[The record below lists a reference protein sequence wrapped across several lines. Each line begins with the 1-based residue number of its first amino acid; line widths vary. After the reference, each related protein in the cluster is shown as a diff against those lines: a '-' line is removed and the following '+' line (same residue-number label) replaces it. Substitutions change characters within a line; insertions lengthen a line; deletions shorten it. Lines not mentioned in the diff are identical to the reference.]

1 MLTAQRIIAAAAV
14 FLLTSGAAW
23 AQQPDSVGTRPVLL
37 DPVVV
42 TAERRPVQASDVVQL
57 TKVIDGPSLARRAA
71 PDITVVLREVPGLQ
85 IDPVVGSGAGIAIQ
99 GLGSDRVLVLVDGA
113 PLVGRLGGEFDL
125 TRLDPAQFERI
136 EVVEGPQSTL
146 YGSAALGGVINLLT
160 RRDLASRG
168 ELTAVMGSRGQRD
181 GRVRVSGAIGPAH
194 GGLEMGRRLLDLA
207 PGRLPDSVGS
217 ARRSDAMARLAI
229 PLGAGSLD
237 LRALGGQDAQLYPS
251 GASFNFNDNWQL
263 DALAQA
269 TFGAGGA
276 TVLRTH
282 ASTYDHRLV
291 SSTSPTER
299 VGTPDWDRQRLGDV
313 EVLQRGHL
321 GGHQWLAGSK
331 IEREWL
337 TSGRIVGGERA
348 AWAGAAYA
356 SVDWR
361 AGPRVKLGT
370 GARLTASETWGADL
384 TPQIGATVKLPA
396 GLYTKLG
403 VARGFRAPSFK
414 ELYFDF
420 LNVTPRFS
428 YAVRGN
434 TALVPEESW
443 NGTGELG
450 VSVSNARLYAR
461 GFRNRL
467 RNFIETAATGDS
479 SGVAIFQYRNV
490 GRARTS
496 GVETG
501 TELVFDPAE
510 VSASYAYLVTKDEDT
525 GDELLGR
532 AKHSARASLA
542 VTPGRLYARAELM
555 FTGPTP
561 TGVARDGS
569 SLYQERLARANLSAG
584 YQVRDDARLTLGVDN
599 VTNNIPAGA
608 LVAYDRRWFGGLT
621 WGVSW

>member
-1 MLTAQRIIAAAAV
+1 MLTAQCVIPAATV
-14 FLLTSGAAW
+14 FLLSSAPAL
-23 AQQPDSVGTRPVLL
+23 AQQSDSVGTRPILL

-42 TAERRPVQASDVVQL
+42 TAERRPVPLSDAVQL
-57 TKVIDGPSLARRAA
+57 TKVIEGPTLARRAA
-71 PDITVVLREVPGLQ
+71 PDLTVVLREVPGLQ

-168 ELTAVMGSRGQRD
+168 ELTAAMGSRGQRD
-181 GRVRVSGAIGPAH
+181 GRARVSGAIGPAH
-194 GGLEMGRRLLDLA
+194 GALQVGRRLLDLA
-207 PGRLPDSVGS
+207 PGRLPDTVGS
-217 ARRSDAMARLAI
+217 ARRSDAMARVAV

-237 LRALGGQDAQLYPS
+237 IRALGVQDAQLYPS
-251 GASFNFNDNWQL
+251 SASFNFNDNWQL
-263 DALAQA
+263 DALAEA
-269 TFGAGGA
+269 TFGPGGA
-276 TVLRTH
+276 TALRTH

-313 EVLQRGHL
+313 ELLHRGHL
-321 GGHQWLAGSK
+321 GGQQWLAGSK

-337 TSGRIVGGERA
+337 TSDRITGGRRA
-348 AWAGAAYA
+348 TWAGAAYA
-356 SVDWR
+356 SVEWH

-384 TPQIGATVKLPA
+384 APQIGATVKLPA

-434 TALVPEESW
+434 TALVAEESW

-450 VSVSNARLYAR
+450 WFVSNAHVYAR
-461 GFRNRL
+461 AFANRL

-479 SGVAIFQYRNV
+479 SGIAIFEYRNV
-490 GRARTS
+490 GRARTG
-496 GVETG
+496 GVEAG
-501 TELVFDPAE
+501 ADLVRGPAA
-510 VSASYAYLVTKDEDT
+510 VAGSYALLVTRDDDT
-525 GDELLGR
+525 GEELLGR
-532 AKHSARASLA
+532 TKHSARASLA
-542 VTPGRLYARAELM
+542 VTPGRLGARAELIA
-555 FTGPTP
+555 TGRTP
-561 TGVARDGS
+561 TGAARDGS
-569 SLYQERLARANLSAG
+569 LLYQQGFARVNLSAG
-584 YQVRDDARLTLGVDN
+584 YQLRDDARLTLGVDN
-599 VTNNIPAGA
+599 VTNKIPAGA